1 MNVKKIFVV
10 GAGFMGS
17 GIVENAATKGI
28 PATVYDI
35 NEAQLVNSVKGITK
49 NLTKAVS
56 KGRMT
61 EEEKDAALAR
71 ITTTTNMA
79 DCADADVII
88 EAASE
93 QEELKIR
100 IMKDIEKHA
109 NPDAIIA
116 SNTSSISITTLG
128 SIFKDPSR
136 FVGMHF
142 FSPVPRMPLMEIVRG
157 YQTSDKTLQTARHLG
172 EFMGKDCIMA
182 HDEAGFIVNRMLI
195 PMLNEACILVERQI
209 GTIEE
214 IDTAMKLG
222 ASHPMGPLELMDMIG
237 IDVELAVMKVLYEE
251 LGDPK
256 YSPAVSLKKM
266 VDAGFLGRKSGV
278 GFYIYHEDG
287 TKEPNLDLIKRA

>member
-35 NEAQLVNSVKGITK
+35 NEAQLAKSVKGITK
-49 NLTKAVS
+49 NLTKSVS

-61 EEEKDAALAR
+61 EEEKDATLAR

-79 DCADADVII
+79 DCADADIII

-100 IMKDIEKHA
+100 IMKDIEKYA

-157 YQTSDKTLQTARHLG
+157 YQTSDETLQTARHLG